1 MASEIRFG
9 RRRRRVGPTD
19 HFIAEHL
26 NSFALLGWTDA
37 DVGGR
42 IRSTRTDLH
51 LARAVFHP
59 PSKPS
64 KHVHASV
71 NTPKKEALELL
82 GFYSYTS

>member
-9 RRRRRVGPTD
+9 RLRRRRVGPTD

-26 NSFALLGWTDA
+26 NSFALLGWTD
-37 DVGGR
+37 VGGR

-51 LARAVFHP
+51 LARSLFHP

-71 NTPKKEALELL
+71 NTPKEG
-82 GFYSYTS
+82 GFLTSRVLFSHQ